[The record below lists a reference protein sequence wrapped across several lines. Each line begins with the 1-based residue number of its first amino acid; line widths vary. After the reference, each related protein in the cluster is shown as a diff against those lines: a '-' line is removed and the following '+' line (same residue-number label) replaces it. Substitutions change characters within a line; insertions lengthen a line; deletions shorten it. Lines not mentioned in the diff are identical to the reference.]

1 MPLFRALRASM
12 AMPFAH
18 ANTAASERAS
28 ALSVGCSNPVF
39 GRREYFHVLRLFN
52 ALQAGKFPIPFSEPR
67 AAICVRR
74 SAGAAGTSR
83 AAVFASSRVVAV
95 AGAASRRSPVLIRNA
110 RRAFTR
116 GTSLATGR
124 RRPTVVGE
132 GGRGSRRIE
141 AQGHERDP
149 QTEPGRRSTVT
160 RVVFYGKINVTN
172 SEKDN
177 WRSDIERHP

>member
-1 MPLFRALRASM
+1 MRCRQENFPSLFRSR
-12 AMPFAH
+12 
-18 ANTAASERAS
+18 T
-28 ALSVGCSNPVF
+28 
-39 GRREYFHVLRLFN
+39 
-52 ALQAGKFPIPFSEPR
+52 PR
-67 AAICVRR
+67 CCVRR
-74 SAGAAGTSR
+74 SAGAGGTSR

-124 RRPTVVGE
+124 RRPTIVGE

-177 WRSDIERHP
+177 GRSDIERHR